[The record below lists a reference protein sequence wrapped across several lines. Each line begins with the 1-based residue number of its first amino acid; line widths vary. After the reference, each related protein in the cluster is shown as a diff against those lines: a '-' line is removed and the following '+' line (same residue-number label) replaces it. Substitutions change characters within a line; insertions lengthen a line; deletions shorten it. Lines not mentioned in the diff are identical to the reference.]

1 MMVHRSKQAVAI
13 ARMNGLIKPYVRK
26 ASSQKNGSFRSDG
39 NFGKLLKQL
48 KKTKASCL
56 SLSSRLHAAA
66 VVQKHSS
73 KRRTPKE
80 MTHFDIVSQFYEEIA
95 SKWLIAWV
103 LVAHIPAD
111 NVTHRIVIAV
121 LWLGAAATTVL
132 AGFLQQC

>member
-56 SLSSRLHAAA
+56 SLSLL
-66 VVQKHSS
+66 VCTQQLSS
-73 KRRTPKE
+73 KSTVPN
-80 MTHFDIVSQFYEEIA
+80 A
-95 SKWLIAWV
+95 G
-103 LVAHIPAD
+103 
-111 NVTHRIVIAV
+111 HRKI
-121 LWLGAAATTVL
+121 
-132 AGFLQQC
+132 